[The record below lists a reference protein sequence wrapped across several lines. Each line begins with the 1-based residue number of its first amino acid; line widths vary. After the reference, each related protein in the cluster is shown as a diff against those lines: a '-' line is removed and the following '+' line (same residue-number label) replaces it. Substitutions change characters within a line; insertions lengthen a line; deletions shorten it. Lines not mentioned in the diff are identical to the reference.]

1 MAYSRLK
8 NFVNILEMASR
19 KQTKLN
25 FEILSDSGTTS
36 GARLGRLA
44 IEGRKALETPDFIA
58 VTSRGVVPHMTPD
71 VIAAHAQFG
80 GVHMALEDCRSHVI
94 LLLFSPDIS

>member
-1 MAYSRLK
+1 VKGSS
-8 NFVNILEMASR
+8 NILKMASR
-19 KQTKLN
+19 KQTKLG
-25 FEILSDSGTTS
+25 FEILSNSDPTS

-44 IEGRKALETPDFIA
+44 VEGRKALETPGFIA

-94 LLLFSPDIS
+94 LLLFSPDIL